1 MFNATATVAMPS
13 CFKQEGT
20 VGLLLGVNF
29 QLERASLKE
38 GLAAFGADELEAL
51 EVEQTFKNA
60 KWRAVRQD
68 EQNQSVLDVVTVA
81 EDVAYAQITIKY

>member
-1 MFNATATVAMPS
+1 MPS

-60 KWRAVRQD
+60 K
-68 EQNQSVLDVVTVA
+68 
-81 EDVAYAQITIKY
+81 